1 MALDWDNMALDQY
14 SEKKSSYNNNSLIKL
29 STTLKSLGFNDYGYA
44 VDKLS
49 KY

>member
-14 SEKKSSYNNNSLIKL
+14 SEKKSNYNNNSLIKL
-29 STTLKSLGFNDYGYA
+29 SRALNDLGFNEYGYA